1 MVPDHRKLG
10 EIGIVMNWIQ
20 SASGAKVEIIVGSKV
35 FTKDVTF
42 ELCTEGKIGVDKK
55 NKLEEG
61 ISDIE
66 KHGRAQNKSGNLY
79 GEVRSLGS
87 KGFRTMLPTNLVGDL
102 VRWPFVVSLHLSPL

>member
-10 EIGIVMNWIQ
+10 EIGIVTNWIQ

-55 NKLEEG
+55 SKLEEG
-61 ISDIE
+61 ISEIE
-66 KHGRAQNKSGNLY
+66 KRGRAQDKSGTLY
-79 GEVRSLGS
+79 GEVRHLGS
-87 KGFRTMLPTNLVGDL
+87 EGFRTMLPKSLVGGL
-102 VRWPFVVSLHLSPL
+102 VR